1 MSSSFSCVLSSCVFS
16 CFCLESSS
24 LTTCLASSGCASAF
38 ESKVVEFEENA
49 SFLLLF
55 SKIFCYSCSSI
66 SFSCNLK
73 TASKIICFLNS
84 GSKYLFIFKVEP
96 SLSV

>member
-49 SFLLLF
+49 SFC
-55 SKIFCYSCSSI
+55 CY
-66 SFSCNLK
+66 FLK
-73 TASKIICFLNS
+73 YFAILVQAFHFLV
-84 GSKYLFIFKVEP
+84 I
-96 SLSV
+96 